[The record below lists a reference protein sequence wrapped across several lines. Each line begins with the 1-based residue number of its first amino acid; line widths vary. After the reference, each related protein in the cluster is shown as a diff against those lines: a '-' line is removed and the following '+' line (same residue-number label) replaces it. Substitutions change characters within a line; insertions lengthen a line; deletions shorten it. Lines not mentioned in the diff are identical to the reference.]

1 MDIFS
6 VLIFFIY
13 VSIILI
19 ILLYVS
25 PIVSAIVL
33 ILIPLALGLLLPDM
47 TIRFFSLQQFSFEGV
62 SIQNIHILLSI
73 WSALIGIVAY
83 TEIVSWYLLR
93 EEKTVPNKETLK
105 QKEPDKPAAAL
116 AVLKSEE
123 PQKPIKNKASDLL
136 LMLGKIMSGK
146 K

>member
-33 ILIPLALGLLLPDM
+33 IVIPLALGLLLPDM

-73 WSALIGIVAY
+73 WSALIGIAAY
-83 TEIVSWYLLR
+83 SEI
-93 EEKTVPNKETLK
+93 
-105 QKEPDKPAAAL
+105 
-116 AVLKSEE
+116 
-123 PQKPIKNKASDLL
+123 
-136 LMLGKIMSGK
+136 
-146 K
+146 

>member
-116 AVLKSEE
+116 ALLKPGE